1 MIEAKFII
9 EIGMYLSAG
18 LCIGFGAIGPAIGVG
33 TAAGFG
39 VRAMRRQPQQSSQLL
54 RNMLISQAVSETPG
68 IFALVL
74 ALIFLFTDAT
84 AESENLNSVYG
95 AYALA
100 SAYIGAA
107 LAMGISSLGSGAGN
121 GLVASQAVN
130 TMSIN
135 PRQTSQSLV
144 TMFIGQALGQT
155 PVIFGLLVAFFLK
168 YKIGLAGAIDSA
180 VEWSDAFVVAG
191 KSIGAGIAMGAGAIG
206 PAIGIS
212 CVGQSAAMT
221 VGRRIENRSLVRRTL
236 FIGAAVPESTSI
248 YSLVIPFFLM
258 CR

>member
-1 MIEAKFII
+1 MTDSISII
-9 EIGMYLSAG
+9 QIGMYLSAG
-18 LCIGFGAIGPAIGVG
+18 LCIGFGAIGPAMGVG
-33 TAAGFG
+33 TAAGYG
-39 VRAMRRQPQQSSQLL
+39 VRAMRRQPKQSSQLL

-68 IFALVL
+68 IFSLVL

-84 AESENLNSVYG
+84 AESENLTSFYG
-95 AYALA
+95 AYA
-100 SAYIGAA
+100 IGAA
-107 LAMGISSLGSGAGN
+107 YLGGAFAMGVASLGSGAGN

-135 PRQTSQSLV
+135 PRETSQTLV

-168 YKIGLAGAIDSA
+168 YKIGLAGAIESA
-180 VEWSDAFVVAG
+180 AEWSDALIVIG

-212 CVGQSAAMT
+212 FVGQSAAKT
-221 VGRRIENRSLVRRTL
+221 IGRRIENRSLVMRTL
-236 FIGAAVPESTSI
+236 FIGAAVSESTSI
-248 YSLVIPFFLM
+248 YSLVIALLLIM
-258 CR
+258 R